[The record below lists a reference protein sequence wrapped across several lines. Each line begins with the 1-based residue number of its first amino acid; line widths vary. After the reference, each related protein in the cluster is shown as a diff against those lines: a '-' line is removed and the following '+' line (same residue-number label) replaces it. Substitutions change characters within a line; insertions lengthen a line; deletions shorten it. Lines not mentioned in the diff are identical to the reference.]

1 MSYEDKR
8 VEILKK
14 IRAQKDIYQ
23 FRVFLYSLNRD
34 VRQTYFR
41 ISKEHFEN
49 ELQNQS
55 ISVTER
61 QGLQALIAHW
71 NWTTFDTTSLAWWTE
86 ISSTYATN
94 QYLLILVHLWIDD
107 ITKFDSDDY
116 EKSTD
121 RIM

>member
-8 VEILKK
+8 TEILKK

-49 ELQNQS
+49 ELQNPS

-61 QGLQALIAHW
+61 HGLQALIAHW
-71 NWTTFDTTSLAWWTE
+71 NWTIFDTTSLVWWTE
-86 ISSTYATN
+86 ISSNYATN
-94 QYLLILVHLWIDD
+94 QCLLILVHLWIDD